1 MQHALVVAI
10 AVLCLQALVVAA
22 WLAFR
27 WAQRAAPPAP
37 RLRSLPPRRD
47 APPLALPAASGST
60 DPADAAPHTTP
71 GTAVVLVHGFLGF
84 GSIGFGRARIHYFRR
99 VARALERRGV
109 EVHVA
114 VLPPLG
120 STPARAQALLDQL
133 ARVKSTHVVIVAHSL
148 GGLDARWA
156 LARGGC
162 DRVRALVTIGTPHR
176 GSPIADAFAR
186 GPGGRLRSALAR
198 MGLGSEAVDW
208 LTTERLA
215 RFNEE
220 IADVPGVR
228 YACVVGATADARKV
242 HPLLRVTHT
251 FLRAHGP
258 SDGLVTAASQAW
270 GEVIAEAELDH
281 WAQVGWAGGHDA
293 AALVERV
300 LDHLG
305 ALPPRAPL
313 RQLLAG

>member
-1 MQHALVVAI
+1 MLYALVIAI
-10 AVLCLQALVVAA
+10 AVLCVQALVAAA
-22 WLAFR
+22 WLGWR
-27 WAQRAAPPAP
+27 WAQRAAPPA
-37 RLRSLPPRRD
+37 LPPPRIEH
-47 APPLALPAASGST
+47 APDQPPATGPAAL
-60 DPADAAPHTTP
+60 AP
-71 GTAVVLVHGFLGF
+71 GAAVVLVHGFLGF
-84 GSIGFGRARIHYFRR
+84 GSIGVGRARIHYFRE
-99 VARALERRGV
+99 VARRLERRGV
-109 EVHVA
+109 EVHA
-114 VLPPLG
+114 VRLPPLG
-120 STPARAQALLDQL
+120 STPDRAQALVAQL
-133 ARVKSTHVVIVAHSL
+133 ERVKSANVVIVAHSL

-156 LARGGC
+156 IARGGC

-186 GPGGRLRSALAR
+186 GPGARLRGALAR
-198 MGLGSEAVDW
+198 MGVGSDAVDW

-258 SDGLVTAASQAW
+258 NDGLVTAASQSW
-270 GEVIAEAELDH
+270 GEVITEAELDH

-300 LDHLG
+300 LAHLG
-305 ALPPRAPL
+305 ALPPPDPPRL
-313 RQLLAG
+313 LLAG